1 MKKEICDVIRNAI
14 PIWND
19 KTDEEISRRCS
30 LYDMAEILVC
40 NPRKVLHNLH
50 KDTEYVYSDEGL
62 FELCQANGY
71 EFNENGEAI

>member
-14 PIWND
+14 PFWND

-40 NPRKVLHNLH
+40 NKG
-50 KDTEYVYSDEGL
+50 YSPS
-62 FELCQANGY
+62 QAVQVIIGGN
-71 EFNENGEAI
+71 AILYYT